1 MRVVILILLLSA
13 SPAFATSYAQPKRHD
28 VFSHNRAFVLD
39 VNPKTRTHTVYDVRD
54 RSKPLW
60 SFSCDV
66 WHFPFLLS
74 DDGQVAAT
82 VSWQYV
88 REQDIAE
95 ADALTF
101 WNKGGE
107 FRSHA
112 LRYLCPNPP
121 RTQDVGV
128 GPIGAFWR
136 TWYTEVKDHG
146 DSCTIRTTAGVA
158 YRFRYADGVL
168 VERRRFG
175 FSGWGGW
182 WSVGGIIMVAVVGV
196 ALWGWHRRHSR
207 QAAADGNPDAE
218 PSAAPDTG
226 RVSDSG
232 KS

>member
-1 MRVVILILLLSA
+1 MRAAILTLLLAA
-13 SPAFATSYAQPKRHD
+13 SPALATSYARPERHD
-28 VFSHNRAFVLD
+28 VYSHNRAFVLD
-39 VNPKTRTHTVYDVRD
+39 VNPETRTHTVYDVRD

-60 SFSCDV
+60 SFSCGV

-82 VSWQYV
+82 VGWKHV

-95 ADALTF
+95 ADAVTF

-112 LRYLCPNPP
+112 LRDLCPDPP

-136 TWYTEVKDHG
+136 TWYTEVEDHG
-146 DSCTIRTTAGVA
+146 DSFTIRTTVGIA
-158 YRFRYADGVL
+158 YRFRYADGEL

-175 FSGWGGW
+175 FHGWGGW
-182 WSVGGIIMVAVVGV
+182 WSVGGGIAVAGVGV
-196 ALWGWHRRHSR
+196 ALWRWRRRHPE
-207 QAAADGNPDAE
+207 QAAPAGRPDAE
-218 PSAAPDTG
+218 PGAEADPAL
-226 RVSDSG
+226 
-232 KS
+232 